1 MGARI
6 SIDGPVCTVEGVP
19 ELHGAR
25 LISHELR
32 GGAALILAGL
42 AADGRTT
49 VEDEGFIRRG
59 YERMEADLR
68 KLGAGISVTD
78 STDDR

>member
-1 MGARI
+1 MI
-6 SIDGPVCTVEGVP
+6 TVLIPVCVLLGIILCKRIP
-19 ELHGAR
+19 K
-25 LISHELR
+25 I
-32 GGAALILAGL
+32 GGNVQAALILAGL